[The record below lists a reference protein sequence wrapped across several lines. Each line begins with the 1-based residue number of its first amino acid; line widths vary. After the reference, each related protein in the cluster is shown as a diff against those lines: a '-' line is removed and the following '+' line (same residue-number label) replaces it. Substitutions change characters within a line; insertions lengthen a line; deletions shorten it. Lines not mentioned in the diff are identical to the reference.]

1 MTKYTQR
8 ETQIIIAPEGAP
20 IFAESVTTVA
30 IDDEDAG
37 EFVTVKQDNG
47 AAAGKIAI
55 SPEDWPALRSA
66 INRMIKECRGDAE

>member
-8 ETQIIIAPEGAP
+8 VTQIIIAPEGAP

-47 AAAGKIAI
+47 AAAGKISINHEEWPQLREAI
-55 SPEDWPALRSA
+55 DQ
-66 INRMIKECRGDAE
+66 MIKECR